1 MKKRPLSFYVTS
13 VVIALI
19 LVNCIVWFIKGD
31 PESREVMIFSLGFL
45 IGMLAMFIAVH
56 LYRWKQKAFVVQIK
70 IVYNKAMAK
79 RNTGVGK
86 KKKSHPHKTQKRL
99 AIKRELLATKK
110 SKQK

>member
-1 MKKRPLSFYVTS
+1 
-13 VVIALI
+13 
-19 LVNCIVWFIKGD
+19 
-31 PESREVMIFSLGFL
+31 
-45 IGMLAMFIAVH
+45 
-56 LYRWKQKAFVVQIK
+56 
-70 IVYNKAMAK
+70 VYNKAMAK